1 MAATLTPE
9 DEILRE
15 LEGQAAAPPPS
26 DSAAAEQALLN
37 ESVNAQIDKNDTVPA
52 GQYLAKFIE
61 IEVQKSQ
68 VRDERDPANPS
79 APPVRKGGNLMLN
92 CKLEILQ
99 GECAGR
105 FVYDRVMLVGKGASR
120 MAILA
125 SALGFYDDDL
135 KCLSGFEI
143 NPPTAGM
150 IKARVLGQ
158 VVGIDTEIEPA
169 REWNGKKQPPRAT
182 IAFNGYFTPEQPES
196 AVAQP
201 SWE

>member
-1 MAATLTPE
+1 MTETLTPE
-9 DEILRE
+9 QAIIAE
-15 LEGQAAAPPPS
+15 LEAEAAAPPPN
-26 DSAAAEQALLN
+26 DAAAAEAALLN
-37 ESVNAQIDKNDTVPA
+37 EGVNAQIEKSDTVPA
-52 GQYLAKFIE
+52 GQYLAKFVE
-61 IEVQKSQ
+61 VTVQKSQ
-68 VRDERDPANPS
+68 VREERDP
-79 APPVRKGGNLMLN
+79 VTQIVEKKGGNLMLN

-99 GECAGR
+99 GECKGR
-105 FVYDRVMLVGKGASR
+105 FIFDRVMLVGKGASR

-125 SALGFYDDDL
+125 SALGFYDDNL

-150 IKARVLGQ
+150 IKARVLDQ

-182 IAFNGYFTPEQPES
+182 IAFNGYFTPEQS
-196 AVAQP
+196 ATVVAQP